1 MSIFLKY
8 NLTLRIRFVNT
19 LHYSK
24 KINLSQSVQCRPY
37 GAICIQNR
45 RKNILKGYIEIRKEI
60 CKECHLCISVCN
72 RDCIVPSTEY
82 NLKGYH
88 PVSFND
94 NGKCNGCSLCAI
106 ICPDVAIEVYRD

>member
-1 MSIFLKY
+1 
-8 NLTLRIRFVNT
+8 
-19 LHYSK
+19 
-24 KINLSQSVQCRPY
+24 
-37 GAICIQNR
+37 
-45 RKNILKGYIEIRKEI
+45 LKGYIEIKKDI

-106 ICPDVAIEVYRD
+106 ICPEVAIEVYRD